1 MDDNNRRRRQN
12 EPPLQHTNTRY
23 HQTVQNPTQQAHR
36 TMAGTTTERYR
47 PAPLNTS
54 PQGGG
59 ARAGI
64 GGGSTGYG
72 AYYQEPSATGFSTA
86 AGIHQNT
93 MGYQQSAGSYG
104 QDGRQTQNFA
114 GSYNP
119 TMMYNVPQAT
129 TQNPVYDTP
138 GSSFDLRQPAAP
150 QMMPA
155 DTTMTAQYFSNEP
168 TNAAAASAMQQQ
180 QPSSAQAAAVYQQG
194 PSDRNTMMNYP
205 SNIAGMQ
212 TMGAQATPTAPPDV
226 SMEDSSEYPGGA
238 DLNQAYTQYQDA
250 LKEIFKNIRDGA
262 LVTASES
269 LLSVSEWLLSHVHE
283 LGLTSDDQNL
293 HSDRIKLWNDFNH
306 AWLATFQAQKE
317 LMESGRSLGRGQ
329 TLITLEG
336 LKKLGDELIR
346 LCDSIERHG
355 LVDYQYGVWEEQIT
369 EIMLECHDLYSP
381 DDAAGAPAAAGSSR

>member
-1 MDDNNRRRRQN
+1 MTGSRSKLALLYSSAPLPAQHRVGSPIKASSTDALHRGMDDNNRRRRQN

-54 PQGGG
+54 PQGG

-64 GGGSTGYG
+64 GGGSAGYG

-93 MGYQQSAGSYG
+93 MGYQQSATSYG

-212 TMGAQATPTAPPDV
+212 TIGAQATPTAPPDV

-283 LGLTSDDQNL
+283 LG
-293 HSDRIKLWNDFNH
+293 KNDF
-306 AWLATFQAQKE
+306 LPT
-317 LMESGRSLGRGQ
+317 GLGR
-329 TLITLEG
+329 E
-336 LKKLGDELIR
+336 
-346 LCDSIERHG
+346 
-355 LVDYQYGVWEEQIT
+355 
-369 EIMLECHDLYSP
+369 
-381 DDAAGAPAAAGSSR
+381 PASHLPSCPISRPLLLT